1 VREWTLIYDGDC
13 EFCRR
18 LVALVKRLDWKSRLS
33 GMPFQGADLERYGV
47 SHAAAEQAMHLV
59 APSGGVWSGAA
70 AAREL
75 ARLLP
80 ALRPAAW
87 LFHVPGVMALAER
100 VYRWIARRRHRLGC
114 GSGTCRRGDT
124 ARRPDE

>member
-1 VREWTLIYDGDC
+1 MREWTLIYDGDC

-18 LVALVKRLDWKSRLS
+18 LVALVNRLDWKSRLTVV
-33 GMPFQGADLERYGV
+33 PFQRADLERYRV
-47 SHAAAEQAMHLV
+47 SRAAAEQAMQLL
-59 APSGGVWSGAA
+59 APSGTVWSGAA

-87 LFHVPGVMALAER
+87 LFHVPGVTALAER
-100 VYRWIARRRHRLGC
+100 VYRWIARRRHRFGC
-114 GSGTCRRGDT
+114 GSGSCRRGDT
-124 ARRPDE
+124 SRPT